1 MFFLPRN
8 SCSGQRTESRTESRR
23 SRAFFSL
30 LTPSREVE
38 SGRVAPRLLLP
49 RHLSL
54 LSPGLQVSSADP
66 WDTAASWKM
75 EVKGRWGNSASSG
88 PAMSMFWVRFPLTV
102 CSLRATC
109 RQPLL
114 NHQPF
119 HFFKCFPTDF
129 CVWMLNKLARKKTIK
144 KKHQLLFSCNTVSGS
159 LCPSWHHKVPWYLID
174 CYPSGVTPAQAAL
187 SLSKPLEAPTGS
199 AGSEKLTSFQQN
211 RLEPTR
217 QLPGCLCRFG
227 KNELIVIESWLINE
241 DCVRSL
247 TGVTRAQMQWNAH
260 QQGVQL
266 LCPTI
271 PKNRWKTKLRST
283 PTVK

>member
-8 SCSGQRTESRTESRR
+8 SCSSQRTESRTESRR
-23 SRAFFSL
+23 SRSFLSL

-38 SGRVAPRLLLP
+38 SGRVALRLLLP

-102 CSLRATC
+102 CSLRVTC

-119 HFFKCFPTDF
+119 HFKCFPTDF
-129 CVWMLNKLARKKTIK
+129 CLWMVHTLARKKMIK
-144 KKHQLLFSCNTVSGS
+144 KKHQLLFSCNTGGAS
-159 LCPSWHHKVPWYLID
+159 LCPSWHHKVSWYLID
-174 CYPSGVTPAQAAL
+174 CYPSWVTPAQVAAAR
-187 SLSKPLEAPTGS
+187 SLSSGSSNRFSRQWKANELSVKQTGS
-199 AGSEKLTSFQQN
+199 NAAVSWMSVLLWKEWIDRYWVLAI
-211 RLEPTR
+211 
-217 QLPGCLCRFG
+217 
-227 KNELIVIESWLINE
+227 ELWLINE
-241 DCVRSL
+241 DYVRSL
-247 TGVTRAQMQWNAH
+247 TGVTRAQM
-260 QQGVQL
+260 
-266 LCPTI
+266 
-271 PKNRWKTKLRST
+271 
-283 PTVK
+283 

>member
-8 SCSGQRTESRTESRR
+8 SCSGQRRESRTESRR

-38 SGRVAPRLLLP
+38 SGRAAPRLLLP

-75 EVKGRWGNSASSG
+75 EVKGRGGNSASSG

-109 RQPLL
+109 RQPLV

-119 HFFKCFPTDF
+119 HFFKCFPTHF
-129 CVWMLNKLARKKTIK
+129 CVWMLNKLARKKMIK
-144 KKHQLLFSCNTVSGS
+144 KKKTPVTFFMQHCKWVFVPLLASQSA
-159 LCPSWHHKVPWYLID
+159 LILD
-174 CYPSGVTPAQAAL
+174 WATPAQAAL
-187 SLSKPLEAPTGS
+187 SLSKPLDAATGS
-199 AGSEKLTSFQQN
+199 AGSQKLTSFQQN

-217 QLPGCLCRFG
+217 LLPACLCCFG
-227 KNELIVIESWLINE
+227 KNELIVIESWLIHE
-241 DCVRSL
+241 DYVRSL
-247 TGVTRAQMQWNAH
+247 TGVTRAQM
-260 QQGVQL
+260 
-266 LCPTI
+266 
-271 PKNRWKTKLRST
+271 
-283 PTVK
+283 